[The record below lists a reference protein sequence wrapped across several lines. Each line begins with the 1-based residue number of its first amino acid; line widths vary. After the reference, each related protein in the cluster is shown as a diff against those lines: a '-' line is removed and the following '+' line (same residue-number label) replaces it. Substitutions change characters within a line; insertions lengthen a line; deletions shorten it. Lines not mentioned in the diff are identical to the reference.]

1 MITNLS
7 IKNYAL
13 IEDISVDFNSGLTI
27 ITGETGAGKSILLG
41 ALALLLGKRADLTS
55 VNDISKKCVIEAEFK
70 LEEHLHLS
78 IFKANNLDFDIQTI
92 VRRELLPSGK
102 SRAFVNDTPVTLGQL
117 QAIAP
122 QLADIH
128 SQHETLSLFSETFQI
143 EVIDVLAGNTALL
156 KKYTKK
162 LEKYLEISETLT
174 ELNYKKETAAKELD
188 YNTFLY
194 NELVE
199 ANLSNLN
206 QGRLEETY
214 ETLSHTE
221 VILESLSKI
230 NQLISNEEIGSL
242 ETIKEARLAL
252 GNLRNI
258 SSEFED
264 FWNRLNSVVIE
275 IEDVSEGL
283 EEKASTIEADPT
295 ALFEINNSLQLLYKL
310 QQKHT
315 VDSVDD
321 LIEIQNT
328 LAEKIDITHHLD
340 SKISSLEQDQNN
352 LYTEVS
358 GIAKKLH
365 FSRLKVIPTLIKKLK
380 LLLVDLGLPNAQFKF
395 EITSSENFRKNGSDF
410 LQLLFTANKGLAF
423 GALKKVAS
431 GGELSRIMLA
441 IKAVLAEYK
450 MLPTL
455 VFDEIDTGLSGEV
468 AHKMSGILKNMSQS
482 MQIFCITHLP
492 QIAAS
497 GNNHIKIYKEDINEI
512 TVTRLIKLNKV
523 ERVNELAEMIGGK
536 VLTEAALN
544 HAKELLN

>member
-1 MITNLS
+1 MITNLT

-13 IEDISVDFNSGLTI
+13 IDDISIDFNSGLTI

-55 VNDISKKCVIEAEFK
+55 VKDISNKCIIEAEFK
-70 LEEHLHLS
+70 LEEHLLS
-78 IFKANNLDFDIQTI
+78 PIFTINNLDFDIHTI

-102 SRAFVNDTPVTLGQL
+102 SRAFVNDTPVTLSQL

-122 QLADIH
+122 HLADIH

-143 EVIDVLAGNTALL
+143 EVIDVLAGNTDSLT
-156 KKYTKK
+156 KYSKK
-162 LEKYLEISETLT
+162 LEEYNNVSETLA
-174 ELNYKKETAAKELD
+174 ELKYKKETASKELD

-199 ANLSNLN
+199 ANLSNLD
-206 QGRLEETY
+206 QTKLEETF

-221 VILESLSKI
+221 VIQESLSKI
-230 NQLISNEEIGSL
+230 NQLISNEQIGTI
-242 ETIKEARLAL
+242 ETVKEVRLTL
-252 GNLRNI
+252 GNLRNF
-258 SSEFED
+258 SSEFEEY
-264 FWNRLNSVVIE
+264 WNRINSVVIE
-275 IEDVSEGL
+275 LEDISEGL
-283 EEKASTIEADPT
+283 ESTATNIEADPT

-315 VDSVDD
+315 VNSVDALLELQED
-321 LIEIQNT
+321 L
-328 LAEKIDITHHLD
+328 ASKIDITNN
-340 SKISSLEQDQNN
+340 IENRITTLEQEQER
-352 LYTEVS
+352 LYAEVLR
-358 GIAKKLH
+358 IAKKLH
-365 FSRLKVIPTLIKKLK
+365 KNRKEVIPTLIKKLK
-380 LLLVDLGLPNAQFKF
+380 SLLIDLGLPNAQFKF
-395 EITSSENFRKNGSDF
+395 EITTSTSFRKNGTDI

-423 GALKKVAS
+423 GPLKKVAS

-441 IKAVLAEYK
+441 IKAVLAQYK
-450 MLPTL
+450 MLPTM

-468 AHKMSGILKNMSQS
+468 AYKMSTILGNMSQS

-492 QIAAS
+492 QIAAA
-497 GNNHIKIYKEDINEI
+497 GNNHFKIYKEDINDV
-512 TVTRLIKLNKV
+512 TVTRVKKLNKE

-536 VLTEAALN
+536 TLTNAALN

>member
-1 MITNLS
+1 MITNLT

-13 IEDISVDFNSGLTI
+13 IDDISIDFISGLTI

-55 VNDISKKCVIEAEFK
+55 VKDISNKCMIEAEFK
-70 LEEHLHLS
+70 LEEHLLLP
-78 IFKANNLDFDIQTI
+78 IFTINNLDFDIHTI

-102 SRAFVNDTPVTLGQL
+102 SRAFVNDTPVTLSQL
-117 QAIAP
+117 QSIAP
-122 QLADIH
+122 HLADIH

-143 EVIDVLAGNTALL
+143 EVIDVLAGNTDTLT
-156 KKYTKK
+156 KYSKK
-162 LEKYLEISETLT
+162 LEEYSDVSETLA
-174 ELNYKKETAAKELD
+174 ELQYKKETASKELD

-206 QGRLEETY
+206 QEKLEETY

-221 VILESLSKI
+221 VIQESLSKI
-230 NQLISNEEIGSL
+230 SQLISNEQIGTL
-242 ETIKEARLAL
+242 ETIKEVRLTL
-252 GNLRNI
+252 GNLRDI
-258 SSEFED
+258 SSEFEG
-264 FWNRLNSVVIE
+264 FWNRINSVIIE
-275 IEDVSEGL
+275 LEDVSEGL
-283 EEKASTIEADPT
+283 EITATNIEADPS

-315 VDSVDD
+315 VNTVDELLELQDS
-321 LIEIQNT
+321 
-328 LAEKIDITHHLD
+328 LASKIDITNN
-340 SKISSLEQDQNN
+340 IENRITALEKEQEN
-352 LYTEVS
+352 LFAEVS
-358 GIAKKLH
+358 RIAKKLH
-365 FSRLKVIPTLIKKLK
+365 KSRLEVVPTLIKKLK
-380 LLLVDLGLPNAQFKF
+380 SLLVDLGLPNAQFKF
-395 EITSSENFRKNGSDF
+395 EITTSANFRKNGTDI

-423 GALKKVAS
+423 GQLKKVAS

-441 IKAVLAEYK
+441 IKAVLAQYK
-450 MLPTL
+450 MLPTM

-468 AHKMSGILKNMSQS
+468 AYKMSNILSSMSQS

-492 QIAAS
+492 QIAAA
-497 GNNHIKIYKEDINEI
+497 GNNHFKIYKEDVNEV
-512 TVTRLIKLNKV
+512 TVTRVKKLNKE

-536 VLTEAALN
+536 TLTNAALN

>member
-1 MITNLS
+1 MITNLT

-13 IEDISVDFNSGLTI
+13 IDDISIDFNSGLTI

-55 VNDISKKCVIEAEFK
+55 VKDISNKCIIEAEFK
-70 LEEHLHLS
+70 LEEHLLS
-78 IFKANNLDFDIQTI
+78 PIFTINNLDFDIHTI

-102 SRAFVNDTPVTLGQL
+102 SRAFVNDTPVTLSQL

-122 QLADIH
+122 HLADIH

-143 EVIDVLAGNTALL
+143 EVIDVLAGNTDSLT
-156 KKYTKK
+156 KYSKK
-162 LEKYLEISETLT
+162 LEEYNNVSETLT
-174 ELNYKKETAAKELD
+174 ELKYKKETASKELD

-199 ANLSNLN
+199 ANLSNLD
-206 QGRLEETY
+206 QTKLEETF

-221 VILESLSKI
+221 VIQESLSKI
-230 NQLISNEEIGSL
+230 NQLISNEQIGTI
-242 ETIKEARLAL
+242 ETVKEVRLTL
-252 GNLRNI
+252 GNLRNF
-258 SSEFED
+258 SSEFEEY
-264 FWNRLNSVVIE
+264 WNRINSVVIE
-275 IEDVSEGL
+275 LEDISEGL
-283 EEKASTIEADPT
+283 ESTATNIEADPT

-315 VDSVDD
+315 VNSVDALLELQED
-321 LIEIQNT
+321 L
-328 LAEKIDITHHLD
+328 ASKIDITNN
-340 SKISSLEQDQNN
+340 IENRITTLEQEQER
-352 LYTEVS
+352 LYAEVLR
-358 GIAKKLH
+358 IAKKLH
-365 FSRLKVIPTLIKKLK
+365 KNRKEVIPTLIKKLK
-380 LLLVDLGLPNAQFKF
+380 SLLIDLGLPNAQFKF
-395 EITSSENFRKNGSDF
+395 EITTSTSFRKNGTDI

-423 GALKKVAS
+423 GPLKKVAS

-441 IKAVLAEYK
+441 IKAVLAQYK
-450 MLPTL
+450 MLPTM

-468 AHKMSGILKNMSQS
+468 AYKMSTILGNMSQS

-492 QIAAS
+492 QIAAA
-497 GNNHIKIYKEDINEI
+497 GNNHFKIYKEDINDV
-512 TVTRLIKLNKV
+512 TVTRVKKLNKE

-536 VLTEAALN
+536 TLTNAALN

>member
-1 MITNLS
+1 VITNLT

-13 IEDISVDFNSGLTI
+13 IDDISIDFISGLTI

-55 VNDISKKCVIEAEFK
+55 VKDISNKCMIEAEFK
-70 LEEHLHLS
+70 LEEHLLLP
-78 IFKANNLDFDIQTI
+78 IFTINNLDFDIHTI

-102 SRAFVNDTPVTLGQL
+102 SRAFVNDTPVTLSQL
-117 QAIAP
+117 QSIAP
-122 QLADIH
+122 HLADIH

-143 EVIDVLAGNTALL
+143 EVIDVLAGNTDTLT
-156 KKYTKK
+156 KYSKK
-162 LEKYLEISETLT
+162 LEEYSDVSETLA
-174 ELNYKKETAAKELD
+174 ELQYKKETASKELD

-206 QGRLEETY
+206 QEKLEETY

-221 VILESLSKI
+221 VIQESLSKI
-230 NQLISNEEIGSL
+230 SQLISNEQIGTL
-242 ETIKEARLAL
+242 ETIKEVRLTL
-252 GNLRNI
+252 GNLRDI
-258 SSEFED
+258 SSEFEG
-264 FWNRLNSVVIE
+264 FWNRINSVIIE
-275 IEDVSEGL
+275 LEDVSEGL
-283 EEKASTIEADPT
+283 EITATNIEADPS

-315 VDSVDD
+315 VNTVDELLELQDS
-321 LIEIQNT
+321 
-328 LAEKIDITHHLD
+328 LASKIDITNN
-340 SKISSLEQDQNN
+340 IENRITALEKEQEN
-352 LYTEVS
+352 LFAEVS
-358 GIAKKLH
+358 RIAKKLH
-365 FSRLKVIPTLIKKLK
+365 KSRLEVVPTLIKKLK
-380 LLLVDLGLPNAQFKF
+380 SLLVDLGLPNAQFKF
-395 EITSSENFRKNGSDF
+395 EITTSANFRKNGTDI

-423 GALKKVAS
+423 GQLKKVAS

-441 IKAVLAEYK
+441 IKAVLAQYK
-450 MLPTL
+450 MLPTM

-468 AHKMSGILKNMSQS
+468 AYKMSNILSSMSQS

-492 QIAAS
+492 QIAAA
-497 GNNHIKIYKEDINEI
+497 GNNHFKIYKEDVNEV
-512 TVTRLIKLNKV
+512 TVTRVKKLNKE

-536 VLTEAALN
+536 TLTNAALN